1 MQCTKLPRLTRL
13 YSLHLPGTTTASQ
26 VRVLLCA
33 RAGIEARLSGRVAD
47 ADAVY
52 RTDVFPGLG
61 WMITLEIWRE
71 IGGKWP
77 QNYWDEWMRLPEVS
91 RRLQRPHVIRVISH
105 APAGEQGPQC
115 AATRNLPH
123 AHVRGARQQRGPV
136 LQRVL
141 VENRAE
147 QPCDGVA
154 RG

>member
-1 MQCTKLPRLTRL
+1 
-13 YSLHLPGTTTASQ
+13 
-26 VRVLLCA
+26 
-33 RAGIEARLSGRVAD
+33 VAD

-91 RRLQRPHVIRVISH
+91 RRLQHRNVIRVISH

-115 AATRNLPH
+115 AAPRNVSH
-123 AHVRGARQQRGPV
+123 AHVR
-136 LQRVL
+136 
-141 VENRAE
+141 
-147 QPCDGVA
+147 
-154 RG
+154 